1 MKTILIPST
10 WYRSFGKRLLDLALV
25 IPALLLLAP
34 ILGLLALLVCLRLGG
49 PALFRQQRAGR
60 HGQPFAMLKL
70 RTMTNARDARGRP
83 LPDAERL
90 TDFGRFLRRASLDEL
105 PELLNV
111 LKGDMS
117 LVGPRP
123 LLMTYLNRYTP
134 EQMRRHEVVPG
145 LSGWAQVNGRNGV
158 AWDDRL
164 AMDVWYVDN
173 RSLLLDIKIILLTL
187 RKVLAGEGICQP
199 GHASMS
205 EFRGNG
211 ANGHAKAGAGG
222 PGPHYSPELK
232 ARAVLDVLSGVKSL
246 AQACREYG
254 VEPDLLARWQADF
267 LENAA
272 EVFYSTEQRRR
283 AWRAELE
290 RLVDAAGMDL
300 EAGA

>member
-1 MKTILIPST
+1 VKLGAHMPAKPYSNAMKRIFDLTLVI
-10 WYRSFGKRLLDLALV
+10 LALT
-25 IPALLLLAP
+25 LLAP
-34 ILGLLALLVCLRLGG
+34 VLGLLALLVRLKLGA
-49 PALFRQQRAGR
+49 PAVFRQQRAGLG
-60 HGQPFAMLKL
+60 GQPFAMLKF
-70 RTMTNARDARGRP
+70 RTMINARDAQGRP

-90 TDFGRFLRRASLDEL
+90 TPLGVFLRRTSLDEL
-105 PELLNV
+105 PELFNV

-134 EQMRRHEVVPG
+134 EQMRRHEVLPG
-145 LSGWAQVNGRNGV
+145 MSGWAQVNGRNGLG
-158 AWDDRL
+158 WDDRL
-164 AMDVWYVDN
+164 ALDVWYVDN

-187 RKVLAGEGICQP
+187 RKVLARDGICQP
-199 GHASMS
+199 GHASMA

-211 ANGHAKAGAGG
+211 TNGHAK
-222 PGPHYSPELK
+222 PEPDYSPELK

-254 VEPDLLARWQADF
+254 VEPTLLARWQADF

-272 EVFYSTEQRRR
+272 SAFYGTQQQRE

-290 RLVDAAGMDL
+290 RLVDAG
-300 EAGA
+300 GS